1 MDLLDEDSSS
11 SHAPTVITATNE
23 DPVHTATAT
32 TSTSRQPA
40 TTTNKYHPRKS
51 VEGWIVFVTGIP
63 AEAEPEDID
72 RIFAEYGNIHSL
84 HLNVDRRTGYL
95 KGYALVEYASYKSAQ
110 AAIIGLND
118 SRILEQKIKVDWCFL
133 DVK

>member
-1 MDLLDEDSSS
+1 MF
-11 SHAPTVITATNE
+11 A
-23 DPVHTATAT
+23 
-32 TSTSRQPA
+32 
-40 TTTNKYHPRKS
+40 
-51 VEGWIVFVTGIP
+51 TGIP
-63 AEAEPEDID
+63 AEAEPEDIE

-95 KGYALVEYASYKSAQ
+95 KGYALVEYANFKSAQ
-110 AAIIGLND
+110 AAIAGLNE

>member
-1 MDLLDEDSSS
+1 MTS
-11 SHAPTVITATNE
+11 VATTT
-23 DPVHTATAT
+23 DDDATQAIANTTTTTTSQQSAT
-32 TSTSRQPA
+32 TSA
-40 TTTNKYHPRKS
+40 TIKHHPRKS
-51 VEGWIVFVTGIP
+51 VEGWIVFATGIP
-63 AEAEPEDID
+63 AEAEPEDIE

-95 KGYALVEYASYKSAQ
+95 KGYALVEYANYKSAQ
-110 AAIIGLND
+110 AAILGLND